1 MHSTKAKLESMH
13 STSSMQPDAAH
24 FGTRGKAD
32 AAQSLEESPDK
43 SRAGHELQGRG
54 GGCYELQGD

>member
-13 STSSMQPDAAH
+13 STSSMQSNAAH

-32 AAQSLEESPDK
+32 AAQSLEESSDE
-43 SRAGHELQGRG
+43 SRACHELQRGG